1 MCAENNL
8 LNVVFTK
15 HITDSRILCF
25 CVISHQLCYYRM
37 SIKKQLKIQT
47 REFEPERMIP
57 SKAAEKG

>member
-1 MCAENNL
+1 M
-8 LNVVFTK
+8 
-15 HITDSRILCF
+15 
-25 CVISHQLCYYRM
+25 ISDQLCYYRM